1 MRPVCWMA
9 KSDNRAGS
17 SGSRRSS
24 GRALAAPPAAR
35 ISATASDKEPEWRAL
50 STTRAPERP
59 RRSAMARPIP
69 RLAPVTM
76 AVLPLNSIC
85 IFAQDLPAGAH
96 FPVQRVRYLGRRRLP
111 ILYLHHDLVKTRRLL
126 SEDHRR
132 HIGERMAPDLPLML
146 AWVARCAAGRYRAQS
161 GGASRADLII
171 EYRPLPAAR
180 LPARLEPG
188 TPGLRAWSKYAN

>member
-1 MRPVCWMA
+1 MPGAEHHVRARTAQAQRDGAPNPTARTRDDGGFAVEFHLHIRSRPTCR
-9 KSDNRAGS
+9 RAG
-17 SGSRRSS
+17 
-24 GRALAAPPAAR
+24 A
-35 ISATASDKEPEWRAL
+35 
-50 STTRAPERP
+50 
-59 RRSAMARPIP
+59 
-69 RLAPVTM
+69 
-76 AVLPLNSIC
+76 
-85 IFAQDLPAGAH
+85 
-96 FPVQRVRYLGRRRLP
+96 RRRLP

-188 TPGLRAWSKYAN
+188 TPGLRAWSKYANHDLPAHSSSVRGRRRG